1 MEYMLVLR
9 LGVCMCTC
17 ELALEQTSSS
27 PSVPLISTL
36 ILAPR
41 VVACPPVYPASS
53 TSRGGTDGGSGNGGG
68 SGVVV
73 VVVAMVVVLVF
84 APPVR
89 KLPRKLRH
97 KHGSAWESFSA

>member
-1 MEYMLVLR
+1 MRLKRAFPFKERPYTSLELMEYMLVLR
-9 LGVCMCTC
+9 LG
-17 ELALEQTSSS
+17 
-27 PSVPLISTL
+27 
-36 ILAPR
+36 APR

-73 VVVAMVVVLVF
+73 VVVVMVVVLVF

-89 KLPRKLRH
+89 KLPRKLQH

>member
-27 PSVPLISTL
+27 PS
-36 ILAPR
+36 APR